1 MTSPTTKS
9 ARKSMVKDTWASHF
23 CDDSHIY
30 VLSQRRAPFL
40 NQALPLIEHEEG
52 LFDFFKG
59 EPELGIAFVNQKKQI
74 SVLHNV
80 SFEKFSFLHPTHPN
94 CVYTHG
100 IGGSSLGSNM
110 LDVRFM
116 NDDEYFNPVTV
127 STTTKASTVLFDKE
141 LSEFWVA
148 NAKSPIRIPVGKVD
162 SKVLKNFVIIP
173 PFFVGMLLKE
183 REGSYNCSVT
193 PDTFLQALSTTAAAL
208 FDYDEDPSDVVIMKN
223 FKNFAIPLAM
233 FAEAVR
239 NNELLTV
246 KTAPSDSEEADNN
259 RINAITKAGLSVD
272 NGTPAK
278 IDSTATPPQSV
289 SDDSTRQYLNAFIQQ
304 AAEAQKRSDAAAA
317 EYQKKSEAAATE
329 YQKNAAENQKNNA
342 AVNQIYL
349 ETTKLNN
356 ANNTSKSLFESLP
369 GHARLVFQRATALN
383 HKDEDEPTAPF
394 ETCTEIFAYT
404 NRSKASSSFQST
416 LRESRQRG
424 EFQRGHITSLLQ
436 YGLVWIDPITPEGM
450 TFFAFMPCGTKSAL
464 EDRRRELNAA
474 LKADHDNHLGNDDIM
489 HLTAKAL
496 FIPEN
501 IHHIEMQVSCYKA
514 TLGKMLGPKAWV
526 LNVCSMISE
535 HIDAH
540 YMIYTEQFKH
550 DALFGAKFL
559 FQLDNAFQDFF
570 RSLMASDVHLSEI
583 STYGFRNEVT
593 ATLSEVKRFKISAT
607 VLPAS
612 IVSTTKAGK
621 AAASPIEKHA
631 GGGAGGPVQKKQK
644 GDPPIVAV
652 VTGTVNDNIN
662 SAWKIPAGK
671 DYASVYNNLNSIPT
685 GTKGGKQ
692 VAFCINFH
700 TVGKCKKGTACN
712 LLHDDPR
719 DVKPSKEA
727 AYTAFLTKCFT

>member
-1 MTSPTTKS
+1 MSSPTTKS
-9 ARKSMVKDTWASHF
+9 ARKSMVKDTWASYF
-23 CDDSHIY
+23 CDDSHLFG
-30 VLSQRRAPFL
+30 LSQHRAPFL
-40 NQALPLIEHEEG
+40 NQALPMIDDEEG

-59 EPELGIAFVNQKKQI
+59 EPKLGIAFVNQKKQI

-100 IGGSSLGSNM
+100 IGGSSLGSNI

-116 NDDEYFNPVTV
+116 NEDEYFKPVTV
-127 STTTKASTVLFDKE
+127 SAATKASTVLFDND
-141 LSEFWVA
+141 LSKFWVD
-148 NAKSPIRIPVGKVD
+148 NAKSPIRVPSGKVD
-162 SKVLKNFVIIP
+162 SKVLKNFAIIP
-173 PFFVGMLLKE
+173 PFLIGMLLKE

-193 PDTFLQALSTTAAAL
+193 PETFLHALSSTATAL
-208 FDYDEDPSDVVIMKN
+208 FDYDEDPSDVVVMKN

-239 NNELLTV
+239 NNELMTV
-246 KTAPSDSEEADNN
+246 KTAPSDNEEADND
-259 RINAITKAGLSVD
+259 RTDAITKAGLSVD

-278 IDSTATPPQSV
+278 IDSTALPPQSV
-289 SDDSTRQYLNAFIQQ
+289 PDDSTRQYLNAFIQQ
-304 AAEAQKRSDAAAA
+304 AAESQKRSDAAAA
-317 EYQKKSEAAATE
+317 EYQKKSEAAAAE

-356 ANNTSKSLFESLP
+356 ANNASKSLFESLP
-369 GHARLVFQRATALN
+369 GHARLVFQRASAVN

-424 EFQRGHITSLLQ
+424 EYQRGHITSLLQ
-436 YGLVWIDPITPEGM
+436 YGLVWIDPLTPEGM
-450 TFFAFMPCGTKSAL
+450 TFFAFLPCGTKSAL

-474 LKADHDNHLGNDDIM
+474 LKADHDNHLGNDDIL
-489 HLTAKAL
+489 HLTAKTL

-514 TLGKMLGPKAWV
+514 TLGKMLGPNAWV
-526 LNVCSMISE
+526 LNVCSMIAE

-559 FQLDNAFQDFF
+559 FQLDTAFQEFF

-583 STYGFRNEVT
+583 STHGFRNDISS
-593 ATLSEVKRFKISAT
+593 TLSEVKRFKISAT

-631 GGGAGGPVQKKQK
+631 GGEQ
-644 GDPPIVAV
+644 
-652 VTGTVNDNIN
+652 
-662 SAWKIPAGK
+662 
-671 DYASVYNNLNSIPT
+671 
-685 GTKGGKQ
+685 
-692 VAFCINFH
+692 
-700 TVGKCKKGTACN
+700 
-712 LLHDDPR
+712 
-719 DVKPSKEA
+719 EA
-727 AYTAFLTKCFT
+727 QSRKSRRAALQSSQLWSRER